1 MSDSVP
7 EAPPAAQPAPFLS
20 LRGVSKRLG
29 RTEALR
35 AIDLDAGSDELL
47 VVLGPTG
54 AGKTTLLRTIAGL
67 ERPDHGAIVMAGRD
81 VTALDPA
88 SRDIA
93 LVFQNFSLYPRW
105 SVRKN
110 LEFPLRAPGRNI
122 AEEEDPAPHR
132 LGGRSPPHHP
142 LSGSRG
148 VAPVGR
154 RDAAGGI
161 GRAIVR
167 RPRLFLMDEPLTN
180 LDAKLREALRVE
192 LVELRRELKT
202 PMVFVTHDQAEALSM
217 ADRIVVLSEGRIL
230 QTGVPREI
238 YERPASP
245 VVALQ
250 LGQPAINLLPV
261 RRDGGQWRAADGTP
275 ILRADGA
282 GPSKRLLGIRP
293 EHVALLGGEASSEG
307 SSASSSTPGPRRPWW
322 SIGSGRGSTS
332 WSRAARTCGRG
343 TACTRASRRCTPFFS
358 IQRRRLGAGKQGDAM
373 TARSFEPKFMKISV
387 LTAALQELTPREIRD
402 EDPDRAI
409 EDWLEFARE
418 LGCPQHPA
426 LGGAPPDRGGRAARG
441 DARSGRQ
448 HPGPAQA
455 VRQGARQ
462 ARARPR

>member
-1 MSDSVP
+1 M
-7 EAPPAAQPAPFLS
+7 S

-67 ERPDHGAIVMAGRD
+67 ERPTRGAIVMAGRD

-88 SRDIA
+88 SRDVA

-122 AEEEDPAPHR
+122 AEAEIQRRIAWAADLLHITRYLDREASR
-132 LGGRSPPHHP
+132 
-142 LSGSRG
+142 LSGGEMQR
-148 VAPVGR
+148 VA
-154 RDAAGGI
+154 I

-230 QTGVPREI
+230 QTG
-238 YERPASP
+238 RPARDLRAAGLTGRRAAARP
-245 VVALQ
+245 ACHQPLARPPRRGTVARR
-250 LGQPAINLLPV
+250 
-261 RRDGGQWRAADGTP
+261 RRDAD
-275 ILRADGA
+275 LRADGA
-282 GPSKRLLGIRP
+282 GPSERLLGIRP

-307 SSASSSTPGPRRPWW
+307 IVRVVEYTGPTTTLLVDWLGSRVHIVVPRRANVRPGDRVHPR
-322 SIGSGRGSTS
+322 IEALHAVLFDSTE
-332 WSRAARTCGRG
+332 
-343 TACTRASRRCTPFFS
+343 TP
-358 IQRRRLGAGKQGDAM
+358 
-373 TARSFEPKFMKISV
+373 EE
-387 LTAALQELTPREIRD
+387 QESKETP
-402 EDPDRAI
+402 
-409 EDWLEFARE
+409 
-418 LGCPQHPA
+418 
-426 LGGAPPDRGGRAARG
+426 
-441 DARSGRQ
+441 
-448 HPGPAQA
+448 
-455 VRQGARQ
+455 
-462 ARARPR
+462 

>member
-1 MSDSVP
+1 MRSGNSMSDSVP

-122 AEEEDPAPHR
+122 AEEEIQRRIAWAADLLHITRYLDREASR
-132 LGGRSPPHHP
+132 
-142 LSGSRG
+142 LSGGEMQR
-148 VAPVGR
+148 VA
-154 RDAAGGI
+154 I

-307 SSASSSTPGPRRPWW
+307 IVRVVEYTGPTTTLVVDWLGSRVHIVVPRRANVRPGDRVHPR
-322 SIGSGRGSTS
+322 IEALHAVLFDSTE
-332 WSRAARTCGRG
+332 
-343 TACTRASRRCTPFFS
+343 TP
-358 IQRRRLGAGKQGDAM
+358 
-373 TARSFEPKFMKISV
+373 EE
-387 LTAALQELTPREIRD
+387 QESKETP
-402 EDPDRAI
+402 
-409 EDWLEFARE
+409 
-418 LGCPQHPA
+418 
-426 LGGAPPDRGGRAARG
+426 
-441 DARSGRQ
+441 
-448 HPGPAQA
+448 
-455 VRQGARQ
+455 
-462 ARARPR
+462 